1 MTAKLT
7 AAAEERDGGRKQI
20 GREGIRQGNKEREVR
35 MKAGREGGREKI
47 VGKDGWEEGT
57 KEGKERSEGGT
68 KEGYKR

>member
-1 MTAKLT
+1 
-7 AAAEERDGGRKQI
+7 
-20 GREGIRQGNKEREVR
+20 